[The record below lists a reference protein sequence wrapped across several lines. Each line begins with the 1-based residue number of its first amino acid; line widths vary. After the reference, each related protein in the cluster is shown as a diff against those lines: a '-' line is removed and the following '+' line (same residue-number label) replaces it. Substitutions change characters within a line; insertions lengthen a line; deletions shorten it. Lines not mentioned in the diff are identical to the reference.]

1 MESSF
6 SKMSL
11 QKKVMRLK
19 YRKDISLQ
27 EAWNEVLGKKTTKK
41 KTKKSKK
48 LSKSD
53 LNKLTL
59 VDLKKLAKKHK
70 VSCYKKGTKK
80 CVKKS
85 TLINRL
91 LKIKKSNKSNKFGP
105 GLPPLKS
112 WSDITAGSTPAARKQ
127 HWDQISTTFK
137 HSNFPGNIK
146 LSKGSLRPSQPPYG
160 VVSHFGQYFH

>member
-6 SKMSL
+6 GKMSL

-41 KTKKSKK
+41 KTKKSMK

-105 GLPPLKS
+105 GLPPLNS
-112 WSDITAGSTPAARKQ
+112 WSDITAGNTQAARN
-127 HWDQISTTFK
+127 K
-137 HSNFPGNIK
+137 HYKNTPTSFIFYNQPSNIK
-146 LSKGSLRPSQPPYG
+146 YSKGSLMPSQPPYDL
-160 VVSHFGQYFH
+160 VSHFGQYFH

>member
-1 MESSF
+1 
-6 SKMSL
+6 MSL

-19 YRKDISLQ
+19 YRKDISLK

-41 KTKKSKK
+41 KTKKSMK

-112 WSDITAGSTPAARKQ
+112 WLDITAGTTQAARNK
-127 HWDQISTTFK
+127 HYKIIPTSFK
-137 HSNFPGNIK
+137 FYNQSSDIK
-146 LSKGSLRPSQPPYG
+146 YPKGSLRPSQPPYG